1 MVKKSL
7 KTFFF
12 GITILALP
20 MAFFFLGPAPKG
32 FKLSH
37 LSHRDQFSYNNFYLK
52 KRNKISSTPLSG
64 DSNKS
69 TKQVI

>member
-7 KTFFF
+7 IWYNYISTSY
-12 GITILALP
+12 GV
-20 MAFFFLGPAPKG
+20 FFLGPAPKG